1 MSIYSIHFSPTG
13 GTLNVM
19 NILSKELGPAKQI
32 DLCNRMVDFSKYELN
47 EDDVCLVGIPSFGG
61 RVPGVAIERMKKM
74 NINGAKAVAV
84 VVYGNRAYE
93 DTMLEL
99 KNEMESAGFHV
110 IAAIAA
116 IAEHSILRQF
126 AAGRPDL
133 DDRAVLESF
142 MDKIKERL
150 ASDNLPETIEV
161 PGNFPY
167 KPYFVIPLHPEARE
181 FCFHCGM
188 CSATCPVGAIPMY
201 SPEKVDHDLCISC
214 RKCVSECMF
223 NARSVDPS
231 LLSGLKEKLTQFAS
245 DRKENELFL

>member
-1 MSIYSIHFSPTG
+1 MSIYSIYFSPTG

-19 NILSKELGPAKQI
+19 NLLSKELGNAVQI
-32 DLCNRMVDFSKYELN
+32 DLCRRYDNFSKYKMKKK
-47 EDDVCLVGIPSFGG
+47 DVCLVGVPSFGG
-61 RVPGVAIERMKKM
+61 RVPGIAIERMKQIKA
-74 NINGAKAVAV
+74 NGAKAIAV

-93 DTMLEL
+93 DTLLEL

-126 AAGRPDL
+126 AAGRPDAQ
-133 DDRAVLESF
+133 DRDVLKSF
-142 MDKIKERL
+142 MVKIKERL
-150 ASDNLPETIEV
+150 ASENLPETVKV
-161 PGNFPY
+161 PGNVPY
-167 KPYFVIPLHPEARE
+167 KPYFVVPLHPEAKE

-188 CSATCPVGAIPMY
+188 CSASCPVGAIPMY
-201 SPEKVDHDLCISC
+201 SPEQVDHDLCISC

-223 NARSVDPS
+223 GARTVDQT
-231 LLSGLKEKLTQFAS
+231 LLAGLQEKLTKFAS